1 VTDAH
6 LGFGVLMSVLSTL
19 LYNVGFVLE
28 KHGLEDMPPVHARR
42 IVHLALN
49 LSSSPVWVIGFCS
62 MLGGLALQVVALSLA
77 PISVVQPIFV
87 SGIVVLLVLSHVTLK
102 ERIGRNEWIAIGL
115 IGVTLLCISLSL
127 DLSTDRAGD
136 TARFGS
142 LVAAALPT
150 ILGGVLFFMGADKFG
165 SSRLHTNARAGLYGV
180 GTGLIYG
187 VGALAIK
194 SVSTI
199 VERHGLW
206 LSIPHVLASPYLY
219 TFAVA
224 SGLGLLLFQT
234 ALQRCPAS
242 VVVPASNVVSA
253 TYVVAVGTII
263 FSEHLPTTTWKLV
276 LRVIG
281 FAGVFLG
288 VLLLANTKP
297 AAPEMPLIE
306 EPVSLP
312 LPHESAEAAV
322 VEVLAETESHR
333 GGADGRQ

>member
-1 VTDAH
+1 
-6 LGFGVLMSVLSTL
+6 M
-19 LYNVGFVLE
+19 
-28 KHGLEDMPPVHARR
+28 
-42 IVHLALN
+42 
-49 LSSSPVWVIGFCS
+49 
-62 MLGGLALQVVALSLA
+62 
-77 PISVVQPIFV
+77 
-87 SGIVVLLVLSHVTLK
+87 LLVLSHVTLK
-102 ERIGRNEWIAIGL
+102 ERIGRNEWIAISL
-115 IGVTLLCISLSL
+115 IAITLLCISLSL

-136 TARFGS
+136 SAPFGA

-150 ILGGVLFFMGADKFG
+150 ILVGALFFMGADRLRSG
-165 SSRLHTNARAGLYGV
+165 TQLHTNARAGLYGV

-187 VGALAIK
+187 VGALAVK

-199 VERHGLW
+199 VEKHGLW
-206 LSIPHVLASPYLY
+206 QSIPHVLASPYLY
-219 TFAVA
+219 TFATA

-242 VVVPASNVVSA
+242 VIVPASNVVSA
-253 TYVVAVGTII
+253 TYVVAVGSVI
-263 FSEHLPTTTWKLV
+263 FGEQLPTTAWKLV

-312 LPHESAEAAV
+312 LPLESTDAGPVEAFAEI
-322 VEVLAETESHR
+322 EGHRDGAE
-333 GGADGRQ
+333 GGE